1 MPGHDRIVVGLVL
14 LVPPIRR
21 WAMRRM
27 TRGFDSFA
35 WVDRMPGFPSSGT
48 VVQGTVVT
56 VEDST
61 FSDLPDIPRLSDSS
75 EGDNSRKD
83 DPQPPTTV
91 GTRTRLGAFQGFLGR
106 LTPRGGRSGVRPL
119 PTCIFLAFTC
129 GNPGA
134 VSSVQAATD
143 HTGKMDRL
151 GEVAMGETSM
161 KGTRIGTLSL
171 ERDDHV
177 QPAERRVVRY
187 VLPRG
192 SRVKRALFRGC

>member
-1 MPGHDRIVVGLVL
+1 ILLSSPIGSAVMRIASAGARVVRRESDPERALERVGSSAGLFLAGLCFLVPGYGSDLVGLVL

-91 GTRTRLGAFQGFLGR
+91 G
-106 LTPRGGRSGVRPL
+106 
-119 PTCIFLAFTC
+119 
-129 GNPGA
+129 N
-134 VSSVQAATD
+134 
-143 HTGKMDRL
+143 
-151 GEVAMGETSM
+151 
-161 KGTRIGTLSL
+161 
-171 ERDDHV
+171 
-177 QPAERRVVRY
+177 
-187 VLPRG
+187 
-192 SRVKRALFRGC
+192 

>member
-1 MPGHDRIVVGLVL
+1 LAGLCCLVPGYGSDLVGLVL

-83 DPQPPTTV
+83 DPQPPTT
-91 GTRTRLGAFQGFLGR
+91 
-106 LTPRGGRSGVRPL
+106 
-119 PTCIFLAFTC
+119 
-129 GNPGA
+129 
-134 VSSVQAATD
+134 
-143 HTGKMDRL
+143 
-151 GEVAMGETSM
+151 MG
-161 KGTRIGTLSL
+161 
-171 ERDDHV
+171 D
-177 QPAERRVVRY
+177 
-187 VLPRG
+187 
-192 SRVKRALFRGC
+192 